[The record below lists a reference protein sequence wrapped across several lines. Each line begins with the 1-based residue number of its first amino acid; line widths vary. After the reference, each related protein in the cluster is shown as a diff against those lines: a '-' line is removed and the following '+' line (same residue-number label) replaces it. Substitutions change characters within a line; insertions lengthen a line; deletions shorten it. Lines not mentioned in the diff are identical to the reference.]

1 MVVCGIAGFVT
12 TAPEGRAIGTL
23 GRMADAI
30 HHRGPDDFGFYHDP
44 WAHLGQRRLA
54 IVDVQGGHQPMS
66 DKSGA
71 LWIAFNGEIYNH
83 TGLRPA
89 LEQAGHRFETRSDT
103 ETILHAYQEH
113 GADCLRLLRGM
124 FAFAIWDARRQ
135 RLFCARDR
143 LGIKPFYYYWDGR
156 LFAFAS
162 EIKALLEHP
171 SISPVLDE
179 DVLPEMLAFGY
190 TSSHRTLFGN
200 IRKLM
205 PAHRMFLDVGSAQP
219 ELKCERYWEI
229 PLGDDC
235 QQDFDEREWIP
246 ETRRRLEESVEMHLM
261 SDVPLGVLLSGGLDS
276 SAIAALAQRAIS
288 RPVETFAVGYS
299 EARFSELSYA
309 RQTASAL
316 GANHR
321 ETIIGIDDFFG
332 ALGKL
337 IWHEDEPIAW
347 PSSVPLY
354 FVSKLAAQHVKVV
367 LTGEGSDELFA
378 GYERYRWL
386 GVNERWAARYE
397 TVPTGI
403 RRSVREWIAISPLL
417 GAGLRRKLRH
427 TVLGRELGFES
438 LFLEK
443 FLLRLRG
450 RPARKLYAPLE
461 RTAGSV
467 LAGAHAVLGPANVS
481 CRAAHEAG
489 PDEHGGVHREPGAF
503 SGSHLRRVRRANSGW
518 PQDSRPHAK
527 AYPQGRHERFA
538 AARHPAPQKDGISH
552 ASRALA
558 ARSTGR
564 AFLRRF
570 ALAGRPGGGS
580 LRSGRSGHSHRSSS
594 FGTGRRHRSH
604 LAASQPP
611 DLGRPVSHW
620 PARASVGRVGGA
632 CMKILWVKADFLHPT
647 NGGGQ
652 IRTLETLKW
661 LHRRH
666 EIHFAALDLPE
677 PGAGFRHSSEYC
689 TKAYAVSHPVPQKS
703 GPRYW
708 AELATG
714 TWKSMPLPVLR
725 YRSPALLRL
734 VEVLT
739 RLESF
744 DAIVCDFL
752 ASAANIPQLGN
763 AVLFQHNVES
773 AIWKRHTEHAPTPWH
788 RAFSRAQYEG
798 MLRYEAEVCR
808 KAKNIIAVSD
818 ADASAMRS
826 LYGATRVSSVA
837 TGVDIEYFAPPR
849 TVLTPRQDLMF
860 LGAMDW
866 RPNIE
871 GLTWFAGHVLP
882 LILARAAGL
891 LVGRSGTP
899 SDGASP

>member
-438 LFLEK
+438 LFLENFYCAFAGARHENYMRHWNARPEASLLARTLYSDQQTYLVELLMK
-443 FLLRLRG
+443 QDQMSMAASIESRVPFLDHTFVEFAARIPDGLKIRG
-450 RPARKLYAPLE
+450 RTQKHILKAAMSDLLPRGILHRKKMGFPTPLARWLRDPRAEPFYAALRSPDGL
-461 RTAGSV
+461 V
-467 LAGAHAVLGPANVS
+467 
-481 CRAAHEAG
+481 AAHFDLGEVDTLIEA
-489 PDEHGGVHREPGAF
+489 HR
-503 SGSHLRRVRRANSGW
+503 L
-518 PQDSRPHAK
+518 
-527 AYPQGRHERFA
+527 GREDATDRIW
-538 AARHPAPQKDGISH
+538 RLLNLQIWGD
-552 ASRALA
+552 L
-558 ARSTGR
+558 
-564 AFLRRF
+564 FL
-570 ALAGRPGGGS
+570 
-580 LRSGRSGHSHRSSS
+580 
-594 FGTGRRHRSH
+594 TGRRERVWAGS
-604 LAASQPP
+604 A
-611 DLGRPVSHW
+611 
-620 PARASVGRVGGA
+620 ARA
-632 CMKILWVKADFLHPT
+632 
-647 NGGGQ
+647 
-652 IRTLETLKW
+652 
-661 LHRRH
+661 
-666 EIHFAALDLPE
+666 
-677 PGAGFRHSSEYC
+677 
-689 TKAYAVSHPVPQKS
+689 
-703 GPRYW
+703 
-708 AELATG
+708 
-714 TWKSMPLPVLR
+714 
-725 YRSPALLRL
+725 
-734 VEVLT
+734 
-739 RLESF
+739 
-744 DAIVCDFL
+744 
-752 ASAANIPQLGN
+752 
-763 AVLFQHNVES
+763 
-773 AIWKRHTEHAPTPWH
+773 
-788 RAFSRAQYEG
+788 
-798 MLRYEAEVCR
+798 
-808 KAKNIIAVSD
+808 
-818 ADASAMRS
+818 
-826 LYGATRVSSVA
+826 
-837 TGVDIEYFAPPR
+837 
-849 TVLTPRQDLMF
+849 
-860 LGAMDW
+860 
-866 RPNIE
+866 
-871 GLTWFAGHVLP
+871 
-882 LILARAAGL
+882 
-891 LVGRSGTP
+891 
-899 SDGASP
+899 